1 MAFLD
6 LLILSVQSSSLMLLV
21 AVAGYYCAKYGILDA
36 SAQRGLSQLTIQLL
50 MPCLLFAQVAES
62 IDADTLLQLW
72 PLPAF
77 LIIISLIS
85 GLLGLIGGKIFNF
98 SGSQTRFLAT
108 GIIFNNVTS
117 FPIGLIQSLVATEA
131 ISFLLWGD
139 LDTPKKAAARGISY
153 ALLNTLFANI
163 LRFSFGTWLLKKEVS
178 IDNNR
183 ITDVEQAN
191 TENTPLLSSSHQTF
205 RAPFSNLIYKIKEF
219 MNPPLYT
226 SLIAIIVGTI
236 PTIKSLFFKD
246 TTIFYIVITRPA
258 QYLGDITIPLTILLL
273 GAQLNN
279 LSSSSK
285 SRELLGIISYIMTC
299 RFIIMPIIGILLV
312 VMTRGWY
319 FKDPMLWFVMMM
331 TASGPSAIIIINMA
345 QLTGSFQE
353 EVAALLA
360 YSYLALTPMATVFM
374 MIMLEV
380 IERLTH
386 S

>member
-1 MAFLD
+1 MAFLH
-6 LLILSVQSSSLMLLV
+6 LLILSVQSSSLILLV
-21 AVAGYYCAKYGILDA
+21 AVTGYCCAKYGILNA
-36 SAQRGLSQLTIQLL
+36 SAQKGLSQLTIKLL

-72 PLPAF
+72 PLPIF
-77 LIIISLIS
+77 FIIISLIS

-98 SGSQTRFLAT
+98 SSSQTRFVAT

-117 FPIGLIQSLVATEA
+117 LPIGLIQSLVATEA

-139 LDTPKKAAARGISY
+139 HDTPKKAAARGISY
-153 ALLNTLFANI
+153 ALLNTLLANI
-163 LRFSFGTWLLKKEVS
+163 LRFSFGTWLLKKEGN

-183 ITDVEQAN
+183 ITDVEQVN

-219 MNPPLYT
+219 MNPPLYAA
-226 SLIAIIVGTI
+226 LIAIIVGTI

-246 TTIFYIVITRPA
+246 STIFYIVITRPA
-258 QYLGDITIPLTILLL
+258 QYIGDIAIPLTILLL

-279 LSSSSK
+279 LSSSK
-285 SRELLGIISYIMTC
+285 SREILGIISYIMTC

-312 VMTRGWY
+312 VMTREWY

-331 TASGPSAIIIINMA
+331 TASGPSAINIMNMA
-345 QLTGSFQE
+345 QITGTFQE

-360 YSYLALTPMATVFM
+360 YSYLALAPMVTVFM
-374 MIMLEV
+374 MIMLGV
-380 IERLTH
+380 IERLTNN
-386 S
+386 